1 VSDLILK
8 KIPAPTPILPRFVI
22 VDVYAIDG
30 VPPGLTA
37 ALVKLSTNTLL
48 PGAYGFVGVGVD
60 VGVPVLV
67 GVNVFVGVFVG
78 VSVLVGV
85 IVGVNVFV
93 GVIVGVNVFVGVGDG
108 GGYDRITVFDIVGPP
123 TEQYCVILKYTV
135 PVVIVGYPKTL
146 GEVQVPAL
154 LNQLIPSDEI
164 SRTIVPQD
172 AALVKK

>member
-1 VSDLILK
+1 VSDLILR
-8 KIPAPTPILPRFVI
+8 KIPVPIPILPRFVT
-22 VDVYAIDG
+22 VDVYAING

-48 PGAYGFVGVGVD
+48 PGAYRFVGVGVIVGVGVD
-60 VGVPVLV
+60 VGVPVLVGVNV

-85 IVGVNVFV
+85 N
-93 GVIVGVNVFVGVGDG
+93 VGVNVFVGVGVG
-108 GGYDRITVFDIVGPP
+108 VGYDRITVFDIVGPP
-123 TEQYCVILKYTV
+123 TEQNCVILKYTV

-164 SRTIVPQD
+164 SKSIVPQD